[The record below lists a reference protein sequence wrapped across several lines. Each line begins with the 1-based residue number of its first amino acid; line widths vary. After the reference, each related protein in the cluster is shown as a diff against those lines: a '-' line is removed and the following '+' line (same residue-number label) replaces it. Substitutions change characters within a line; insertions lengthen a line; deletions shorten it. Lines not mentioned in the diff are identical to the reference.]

1 MARTAFLI
9 TIIGQVQGVGFR
21 AFVRRHAKNLGIDG
35 WVRNRHDG
43 SVEIMAIAE
52 PHLIDQLRETFDRAP
67 ALAKIEQI
75 SLRGA
80 EDDGTTGFKETP
92 TT

>member
-1 MARTAFLI
+1 MARSAFLI
-9 TIIGQVQGVGFR
+9 TVIGQVQGVGFR
-21 AFVRRHAKNLGIDG
+21 AHVRRQAKNLGIDG

-43 SVEIMAIAE
+43 SVEILAIAE
-52 PHLIDQLRETFDRAP
+52 PHLIDQLRESFDSGP
-67 ALAKIEQI
+67 TLAKIEQV

-80 EDDGTTGFKETP
+80 EDDGSVGFSEHP